1 MGWHKRKEDQ
11 LHLSM
16 HSIKCNVT
24 YMSSPHGEYR
34 NVIYVFNNMT
44 LYCIRYNELKF
55 GLFSFSGVAKGGR
68 CQSPQSLVVETR
80 GVVSCQF
87 TDGFTSIHWY
97 NSSDY
102 ISDLPVVSY
111 ENTKKSGEGFETR
124 EFDIQEDGSLVINR
138 VAIKHET
145 TFSVLQFKAG
155 EQVPNIYQINIHTK
169 SKSMSV
175 FPHQS
180 FNVDM

>member
-1 MGWHKRKEDQ
+1 M
-11 LHLSM
+11 
-16 HSIKCNVT
+16 
-24 YMSSPHGEYR
+24 Y
-34 NVIYVFNNMT
+34 
-44 LYCIRYNELKF
+44 LKTCHCTVSGKLIF
-55 GLFSFSGVAKGGR
+55 GLFSFAGVAKGGR
-68 CQSPQSLVVETR
+68 CKSPQSLEVGTR

-111 ENTKKSGEGFETR
+111 ENTKKSGEGFESG

-155 EQVPNIYQINIHTK
+155 EQVPNIYQINIQTK